1 MRTKL
6 VYNQVWIKR
15 SYIFMD
21 TTIEYSVYLFDD
33 VTDSIVIVQID
44 DDVINTIDYEDININ
59 ENSLFNVLDKVKG
72 IQYANKQF
80 KKNILKYS
88 SFING
93 NIEEEIRHLIVIWSM
108 I

>member
-6 VYNQVWIKR
+6 VYSQVWIKR
-15 SYIFMD
+15 SFIFMD
-21 TTIEYSVYLFDD
+21 TTIEYSLYLFDD

-44 DDVINTIDYEDININ
+44 DEVINTIDYEDIN
-59 ENSLFNVLDKVKG
+59 ENSAFDIIDKMKKLPYTNTQLRKNV
-72 IQYANKQF
+72 N
-80 KKNILKYS
+80 KYS

-93 NIEEEIRHLIVIWSM
+93 NIKEEIRHLIVIWSM